1 MKMDT
6 NEIKTSIQT
15 QVNTIKDIWGDNRNT
30 IQSKV
35 FQVMVGANSVL
46 IHMGKLATYDID
58 TLEVSIN

>member
-1 MKMDT
+1 MEMDT
-6 NEIKTSIQT
+6 NEIMASIQN
-15 QVNTIKDIWGDNRNT
+15 QVNIIKEIWGDDKDT

-35 FQVMVGANSVL
+35 FQIMVGANSVL

>member
-1 MKMDT
+1 MEMDT

-15 QVNTIKDIWGDNRNT
+15 QVNIIRDIWGDDQNT

-35 FQVMVGANSVL
+35 FQIMVGANSVL

>member
-1 MKMDT
+1 MDT

-15 QVNTIKDIWGDNRNT
+15 QVNTIKDIWGDDRNT
-30 IQSKV
+30 ILDKV
-35 FQVMVGANSVL
+35 FQLMVGVNSVL

>member
-1 MKMDT
+1 MDT
-6 NEIKTSIQT
+6 NEIKASIQN
-15 QVNTIKDIWGDNRNT
+15 QVNIIRDIWGDDKNT

-35 FQVMVGANSVL
+35 FQIMVGVNSVL

>member
-1 MKMDT
+1 MDT
-6 NEIKTSIQT
+6 NEIKASIQT
-15 QVNTIKDIWGDNRNT
+15 QVNIIREIWGDDKNT

-35 FQVMVGANSVL
+35 FQIMVGVNSVL

>member
-1 MKMDT
+1 MDT

-15 QVNTIKDIWGDNRNT
+15 QVNTIKVIWGDDRNT
-30 IQSKV
+30 ILDKV
-35 FQVMVGANSVL
+35 FQLMVGVNSVL

>member
-1 MKMDT
+1 MDT
-6 NEIKTSIQT
+6 NEIKASVQT
-15 QVNTIKDIWGDNRNT
+15 QVNIIRKIWGDDKDT

-35 FQVMVGANSVL
+35 FQIMVGVNSVL

>member
-1 MKMDT
+1 MEMDT
-6 NEIKTSIQT
+6 NEIKASVQT
-15 QVNTIKDIWGDNRNT
+15 QVNTIKEIWGDDRNT

-35 FQVMVGANSVL
+35 FQIMVGVNSVL